1 MSEKEMKKSSN
12 LEVLGNF
19 SNKPLEWQLSDQ
31 QLSALLILTDLTTH
45 SKNTE
50 EIQLQT
56 TANSPTLPITPFS
69 TQSHTS
75 RRITSAHVFM
85 HLPQSNCSRAIAM
98 GLLHS
103 ASGRC
108 RFSCSLSKD
117 KRNKKKQAQKMQSKC
132 DAHFE
137 WK

>member
-1 MSEKEMKKSSN
+1 MSEKVMKKSSN

-19 SNKPLEWQLSDQ
+19 TNKSLEWQLSDQ
-31 QLSALLILTDLTTH
+31 QLSALLVLTDLTTQ

-50 EIQLQT
+50 AIQLQT
-56 TANSPTLPITPFS
+56 TSNSPTLPLTPFP
-69 TQSHTS
+69 TQFTAS
-75 RRITSAHVFM
+75 RRITSANVFM

-117 KRNKKKQAQKMQSKC
+117 KRNKKN
-132 DAHFE
+132 
-137 WK
+137 

>member
-1 MSEKEMKKSSN
+1 MSEKEMKKNSN

-19 SNKPLEWQLSDQ
+19 SNKSLEWQLSDQ
-31 QLSALLILTDLTTH
+31 QLSALLILTDLTTQ

-50 EIQLQT
+50 AIQLQT
-56 TANSPTLPITPFS
+56 TSNSPTLPVTPFP
-69 TQSHTS
+69 TQFNTS
-75 RRITSAHVFM
+75 RRITSANVLM

-108 RFSCSLSKD
+108 RFSCSLSK
-117 KRNKKKQAQKMQSKC
+117 KEKQELSSE
-132 DAHFE
+132 DAVL
-137 WK
+137 

>member
-1 MSEKEMKKSSN
+1 MKKSSN

-19 SNKPLEWQLSDQ
+19 SDKSLEWQLSDQ
-31 QLSALLILTDLTTH
+31 QLSALLILTDLTAQ

-50 EIQLQT
+50 AIQLQT
-56 TANSPTLPITPFS
+56 SNSSTLPITPFS
-69 TQSHTS
+69 TQFHTS

-108 RFSCSLSKD
+108 RFSRSL
-117 KRNKKKQAQKMQSKC
+117 
-132 DAHFE
+132 
-137 WK
+137 